1 MALIREIAERA
12 LAGAGA
18 LCLALLAGC
27 ASQADLAAGAG
38 EARGNKSTARQ
49 LYAGQPTVVHA
60 TEFPVESAVE
70 GLARGDDAWRQGN
83 LDLAVYLYV
92 QSLAYDAETAEPF
105 LKIAAIHEKLGNR
118 ALAEKAFELGLE
130 RDPGNVGAS
139 ERLGLLYLES
149 RNDEAA
155 ERLLHAAV
163 SGDPRRWRSYNGLG
177 VLADRRGEYAAAER
191 HYDQAHLL
199 QPDNAS
205 IVNNRGYSHYLA
217 GKLSAAEGDLR
228 YAIALGAPAGTWTNL
243 GKVLAKQGRYDEALE
258 SLLKESDTAHAYN
271 VLGEAAREDGDLERA
286 RQYFSDAISAAPRYF
301 REAQEN
307 LAEVDERL
315 VASQKS
321 GTPVALAIPAQ
332 AAAPAFGHAD
342 PLQVP
347 VGYWLSQGK
356 SRAGAGAR
364 RQTVALARQS
374 GNRVVKSP

>member
-1 MALIREIAERA
+1 MTVIREIAERA
-12 LAGAGA
+12 LAGAAA

-38 EARGNKSTARQ
+38 EARGNKSAARQ

-60 TEFPVESAVE
+60 TEFPVESAAE

-92 QSLAYDAETAEPF
+92 QSLAYDAATAEPF
-105 LKIAAIHEKLGNR
+105 FKIGSIHEKLGNR

-149 RNDEAA
+149 RNEAA

-177 VLADRRGEYAAAER
+177 VLADRRGEYASAER

-205 IVNNRGYSHYLA
+205 IINNRGYSHYLA

-243 GKVLAKQGRYDEALE
+243 GKVLAKQGRFDEALE

-271 VLGEAAREDGDLERA
+271 VLGEAAREGGDLERA
-286 RQYFSDAISAAPRYF
+286 RQYFSEAISAAPRYF

-315 VASQKS
+315 TAAAAPGS
-321 GTPVALAIPAQ
+321 PVARVTPAG
-332 AAAPAFGHAD
+332 ANTPAFGHAD
-342 PLQVP
+342 PMSVP
-347 VGYWLSQGK
+347 VGSWLSQGK
-356 SRAGAGAR
+356 ARAVAR
-364 RQTVALARQS
+364 RQGLTLASRQA
-374 GNRVVKSP
+374 GKQAGTAP

>member
-1 MALIREIAERA
+1 MDLIRKIAERA
-12 LAGAGA
+12 PAGARA

-38 EARGNKSTARQ
+38 EARGNKSAARQ

-60 TEFPVESAVE
+60 TEFPVESAAE

-92 QSLAYDAETAEPF
+92 QSLAYDAAPAEPF

-177 VLADRRGEYAAAER
+177 VLADRRGEYTAAER

-271 VLGEAAREDGDLERA
+271 ILGEAAREGGDLERA
-286 RQYFSDAISAAPRYF
+286 RQYFSDAVTAAPRYF

-315 VASQKS
+315 VASQAS
-321 GTPVALAIPAQ
+321 GTPVARTAPTQ
-332 AAAPAFGHAD
+332 GAAPPFGHAN

-356 SRAGAGAR
+356 ARAGAGAR
-364 RQTVALARQS
+364 RQTAALARQS